1 MKECFS
7 SNSLLENNDLPAPG
21 TRWNKDLEVNILS
34 KRDNCLA
41 KAHTCISTIDIPF
54 YESEED
60 LAKILRISINF
71 SGLIT
76 DSNEIP
82 DAVAEFTKLIKAFY
96 FLLLLF

>member
-1 MKECFS
+1 MNVMISFS
-7 SNSLLENNDLPAPG
+7 ADERNLFIKFLSGNIGLPAPG

-76 DSNEIP
+76 NSVETP
-82 DAVAEFTKLIKAFY
+82 DAVAGFT
-96 FLLLLF
+96 